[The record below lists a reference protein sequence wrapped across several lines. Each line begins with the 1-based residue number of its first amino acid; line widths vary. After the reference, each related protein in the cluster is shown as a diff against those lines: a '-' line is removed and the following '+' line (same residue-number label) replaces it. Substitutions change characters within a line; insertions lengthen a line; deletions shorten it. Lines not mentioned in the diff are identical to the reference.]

1 MPKKN
6 NLQKQ
11 LRFHCFACRT
21 VYQLIEVHS
30 QDSSNCSENCRV
42 RWQAILHEY
51 YQEKVLGYIRQQ
63 EEAEDKDFEEE

>member
-1 MPKKN
+1 MKKN

-11 LRFHCFACRT
+11 LKFHCFRCQT
-21 VYQLIEVHS
+21 IYQLIEAHS
-30 QDSSNCSENCRV
+30 QDSSNCSDNCRK

-63 EEAEDKDFEEE
+63 EEENEESEEN